1 MPANRQ
7 WQEQTGVEPA
17 RHELAPTAE
26 RIIKAARRI
35 LVKKGYP
42 SLTMQEVEKESG
54 VNRAL
59 VHYYFGSK
67 AGLVEALVETL
78 FEDPAFGYSDA
89 VVQAPEGEQRRQ
101 ALLAWL
107 RRIVRDRRSGRML
120 YELLPHFLR
129 SRRLRTHVAGLYSA
143 YRDFDGQL
151 PRGRSRGRRPGRP
164 RAPRRPQRGG
174 GRGSRD
180 PAGRRP
186 ATGSTKRVP
195 TRCGRRWW
203 PCIWPRRRARR
214 AVRRRA
220 LSEAPR
226 QRRSRHMT
234 QGAAGTA
241 RSLARLR
248 RASRPALRDR
258 PGLLAPRSCADCSIW
273 PSR

>member
-1 MPANRQ
+1 MVPANRQ
-7 WQEQTGVEPA
+7 GQKQTGSEPA

-42 SLTMQEVEKESG
+42 SLTMQEIEKESG

-107 RRIVRDRRSGRML
+107 RRIARDRRSGRML

-129 SRRLRTHVAGLYSA
+129 SRRLRTHVAGLYRA
-143 YRDFDGQL
+143 YRDFDGQCL
-151 PRGRSRGRRPGRP
+151 
-164 RAPRRPQRGG
+164 
-174 GRGSRD
+174 
-180 PAGRRP
+180 
-186 ATGSTKRVP
+186 ATGVAGVGQGDRE
-195 TRCGRRWW
+195 RLG
-203 PCIWPRRRARR
+203 
-214 AVRRRA
+214 A
-220 LSEAPR
+220 LSVAVVEGLGIQLAVDPDGFDEDGAYALWEEIVAVYLA
-226 QRRSRHMT
+226 T
-234 QGAAGTA
+234 KEGAATVDDERA
-241 RSLARLR
+241 KRSQGD
-248 RASRPALRDR
+248 RDT
-258 PGLLAPRSCADCSIW
+258 
-273 PSR
+273 